1 MTRHPASD
9 TRSVGGRHANAAN
22 VERFFCS
29 ELAKYLRVS
38 TRQLQKLARE
48 RRIDRYV
55 YIQVKPQ
62 LKAARMWVDRRGAR
76 MLIEHYRAMQGE
88 MLAEGRD
95 WDEERE
101 KRLGPARRQAAAWRA
116 QRRARKG

>member
-1 MTRHPASD
+1 MTRHPVSD
-9 TRSVGGRHANAAN
+9 ERSVVGRHANAAN

-29 ELAKYLRVS
+29 ELAKYLCVS

-55 YIQVKPQ
+55 LIQVQPQ
-62 LKAARMWVDRRGAR
+62 LKAAHMWVDRRGAR

-95 WDEERE
+95 WDEERA
-101 KRLGPARRQAAAWRA
+101 KRQAFARRKKLAKA
-116 QRRARKG
+116 